1 MHYYNFTTVLRFK
14 VFGRKLFLIYGGH
27 LSDNDNDMTSIS
39 RESANLFGINWTQ
52 YYFSGPILRQ
62 QMRAIIWK
70 TLTPNILPCILRA
83 SREIIIIINKIIII
97 IKNADP
103 RHIAL
108 DIACLVQNY

>member
-1 MHYYNFTTVLRFK
+1 
-14 VFGRKLFLIYGGH
+14 
-27 LSDNDNDMTSIS
+27 
-39 RESANLFGINWTQ
+39 
-52 YYFSGPILRQ
+52 
-62 QMRAIIWK
+62 MRAIIWK